1 MIRTQTLFM
10 ATCLKFVTAFFLCF
24 GAVFLDFLKERFCI
38 FKLKIAVYGSQNRK
52 FYNQTLECQ

>member
-1 MIRTQTLFM
+1 M

-24 GAVFLDFLKERFCI
+24 GAVFLEFLKERFCI